1 MVARGTGGE
10 KSSHYGGAVSEPTE
24 MQSIDALLAAALQV
38 NGRASWGSVARA
50 LDIPERTAARRGQR
64 LLDTGA
70 VRVSTYLDTT
80 IVGDARPLVIELE
93 TTAGRAMEVA
103 QVLAARPDASSVS
116 VLEGSGEI
124 VCMLLPRT
132 PEDSARLLLNE
143 LPSIDG
149 VRSTRVGTV
158 LRYFRSGYD
167 WVASELPDRAVAE
180 LRKEMIPAVPAK
192 GPRQIV
198 LSPEDE
204 ALVALVATDGRASV
218 AALARDLNVSA
229 STVRRRLETLLA
241 HGALHVRTEIS
252 PALHGLRVE
261 ALTWLRVQP
270 DMIET
275 VGKALGRHPVVRFC
289 VALTGTSQVMIDC
302 LVRNEYAL
310 YEFLT
315 NDVADLRVESIARMS
330 VVLAAVRRGPM
341 IMADMLRS
349 RATDV

>member
-1 MVARGTGGE
+1 MAWGIFSR
-10 KSSHYGGAVSEPTE
+10 YGDAMDTPTE
-24 MQSIDALLAAALQV
+24 LHAIDAMLAAALQV

-50 LDIPERTAARRGQR
+50 LDLPERTAARRGQR

-80 IVGDARPLVIELE
+80 IVGDARPLVVELE

-103 QVLAARPDASSVS
+103 RVLADRPDASSVS

-132 PEDSARLLLNE
+132 PDDNARLLLTE

-158 LRYFRSGYD
+158 LKYFRSGYD
-167 WVASELPDRAVAE
+167 WVARELPGRAVTE
-180 LRKEMIPAVPAK
+180 LRKEAIPVTPATE
-192 GPRQIV
+192 PRRVV
-198 LSPEDE
+198 LSAEDE
-204 ALVALVATDGRASV
+204 ALVARLALDGRASV
-218 AALARDLNVSA
+218 AALARELDVSA
-229 STVRRRLETLLA
+229 STVRRRLETLFTY
-241 HGALHVRTEIS
+241 GALHVRTEIS
-252 PALHGLRVE
+252 PVLHGLRVE

-270 DMIET
+270 DMVES
-275 VGKALGRHPVVRFC
+275 VGKALGQHPAVRFC

-302 LVRNEYAL
+302 LVSNEHAL

-315 NDVADLRVESIARMS
+315 NDVADLRVESIARTS
-330 VVLAAVRRGPM
+330 VVLAAVRRGPAVM
-341 IMADMLRS
+341 VDM
-349 RATDV
+349 

>member
-1 MVARGTGGE
+1 MGGSAE
-10 KSSHYGGAVSEPTE
+10 L
-24 MQSIDALLAAALQV
+24 QSLQTMLAAALQV

-50 LDIPERTAARRGQR
+50 LDVPERTAARHGER

-80 IVGDARPLVIELE
+80 IVGDTRPLVVELE
-93 TTAGRAMEVA
+93 TTAGRAMEVS
-103 QVLAARPDASSVS
+103 QVLAGRPDASSVS

-132 PEDSARLLLNE
+132 PADSARLLLTE
-143 LPSIDG
+143 LPSISG

-158 LRYFRSGYD
+158 LKYFRSGYD
-167 WVASELPDRAVAE
+167 WVACELPDRAVAE
-180 LRKEMIPAVPAK
+180 LRKETTPATAAAAR
-192 GPRQIV
+192 RQIV
-198 LSPEDE
+198 LSAEDE
-204 ALVALVATDGRASV
+204 ALVARLAINGRASV
-218 AALARDLNVSA
+218 AALARDLNISA
-229 STVRRRLETLLA
+229 ATVRRRLDTLFA
-241 HGALHVRTEIS
+241 HGALHVRAEIS

-261 ALTWLRVQP
+261 ALSWLRVQP

-275 VGKALGRHPVVRFC
+275 VGKALGQHPAVRFC

-302 LVRNEYAL
+302 LVRDEHAL

-315 NDVADLRVESIARMS
+315 NDVADLRVESIARTS

-341 IMADMLRS
+341 AMAGM
-349 RATDV
+349 

>member
-1 MVARGTGGE
+1 MVIADRDR
-10 KSSHYGGAVSEPTE
+10 SSRYCSAVDGATE
-24 MQSIDALLAAALQV
+24 VQSVDAMLAAALHI

-50 LDIPERTAARRGQR
+50 LDIPERTVARRGQR
-64 LLDTGA
+64 LLHTGA

-80 IVGDARPLVIELE
+80 IVGDARPLVIEVE

-103 QVLAARPDASSVS
+103 HILAARPDASSVS

-132 PEDSARLLLNE
+132 PEDSARLLLTE

-167 WVASELPDRAVAE
+167 WVATELPERAAAE
-180 LRKEMIPAVPAK
+180 LRKEMIPAEPVK
-192 GPRQIV
+192 SPRRIE

-204 ALVALVATDGRASV
+204 AIVTLLAVDGRASV
-218 AALARDLNVSA
+218 ATLARDLNMSA

-241 HGALHVRTEIS
+241 EGALHVRTEIS

-261 ALTWLRVQP
+261 ALSWLRVQP

-275 VGKALGRHPVVRFC
+275 VGKALGRHPKVRFC

-302 LVRNEYAL
+302 LVRNEHAL

-341 IMADMLRS
+341 AMADM
-349 RATDV
+349 

>member
-1 MVARGTGGE
+1 M
-10 KSSHYGGAVSEPTE
+10 
-24 MQSIDALLAAALQV
+24 LAAALQV

-50 LDIPERTAARRGQR
+50 LDLPERTTARRGQR

-80 IVGDARPLVIELE
+80 IVGDARPLVVEIE
-93 TTAGRAMEVA
+93 TTAGRALEVGR
-103 QVLAARPDASSVS
+103 VLADRPDASSVS

-132 PEDSARLLLNE
+132 PEDNARLLLSE

-158 LRYFRSGYD
+158 LKYFRSGYD
-167 WVASELPDRAVAE
+167 WVAHELPSRAVAE
-180 LRKEMIPAVPAK
+180 LRQEAIPVTLAADQ
-192 GPRQIV
+192 GRIV
-198 LSPEDE
+198 LSAEDE
-204 ALVALVATDGRASV
+204 ALVARLALDGRASV
-218 AALARDLNVSA
+218 AALARDLNISA
-229 STVRRRLETLLA
+229 STVRRRLETLFA

-252 PALHGLRVE
+252 PALHSLRVE
-261 ALTWLRVQP
+261 ALTWLRVEP
-270 DMIET
+270 DMVEA
-275 VGKALGRHPVVRFC
+275 VGKALGQHPAVRFC

-302 LVRNEYAL
+302 LVRNEHAL

-315 NDVADLRVESIARMS
+315 NDVADLRVESIARTA

-341 IMADMLRS
+341 DTVDM
-349 RATDV
+349 